1 MTRKHVCPRCQS
13 KAISRVQVEDVLERL
28 MLRLRGKAAYVCL
41 DCDKRFHDRPL
52 PKPIVED

>member
-1 MTRKHVCPRCQS
+1 
-13 KAISRVQVEDVLERL
+13 

-52 PKPIVED
+52 SKPIVED